1 MDKTQ
6 ELEIAVAE
14 LNAEN
19 SDAENELLLDI
30 TGVVSNKEWQE

>member
-1 MDKTQ
+1 MDKAQ

-30 TGVVSNKEWQE
+30 TSVVSNKEWQE